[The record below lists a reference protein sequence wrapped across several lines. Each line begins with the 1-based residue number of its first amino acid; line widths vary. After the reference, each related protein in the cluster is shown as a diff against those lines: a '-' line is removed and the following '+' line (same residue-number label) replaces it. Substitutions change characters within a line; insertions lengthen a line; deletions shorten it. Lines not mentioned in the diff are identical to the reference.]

1 MQTALGNRLMK
12 ENHRLQLRE
21 QQVKAASPEHLL
33 KKGYSITLVNGK
45 AVKDAS
51 LLKKGDTLV
60 TLLYN
65 GKIESEVK

>member
-1 MQTALGNRLMK
+1 MK
-12 ENHRLQLRE
+12 ESHRLQLRE